1 MTNRHHI
8 LKLWL
13 CKRQHYDNE
22 KLRAEKKKKSVS
34 LILQE
39 KILEKYL
46 SGSPAD
52 SSLPRHYTGRIL
64 SVTIIF
70 QLSKAARVCEFRG
83 RGGTKAT
90 QFVWAV
96 LVLGVATAVHSLP
109 PARGQPAVHT
119 RSRTA
124 WWSRVRVKG
133 SLSSKH
139 WGCRLRSPTAATD
152 WRCRQRGRWPLRA
165 HLPHC
170 CKSLPPAEATRLGFK
185 GPMFLFFPHF
195 LLSGT
200 RI

>member
-1 MTNRHHI
+1 MGARQI
-8 LKLWL
+8 PL
-13 CKRQHYDNE
+13 CLDITQAESCPLPLFSNFPRQPGF
-22 KLRAEKKKKSVS
+22 AS
-34 LILQE
+34 
-39 KILEKYL
+39 
-46 SGSPAD
+46 SGE
-52 SSLPRHYTGRIL
+52 G
-64 SVTIIF
+64 
-70 QLSKAARVCEFRG
+70 
-83 RGGTKAT
+83 GGTKAT

-124 WWSRVRVKG
+124 CWSRVRVKG

-139 WGCRLRSPTAATD
+139 WGCRLRSSTAATD

-185 GPMFLFFPHF
+185 GPMFLFSPHF